1 MAVKKFYSNKSKP
14 GWRENPRFV
23 PLENTPAGEK
33 QKDFQ
38 KRYFSWGYRV
48 DFEAIEYQADGTPI
62 RNRRQETGFATRKAA
77 EDAAN
82 LLKFA
87 EKDEKYSIKKIVYPG
102 ISEILQAGLDRLVS
116 KKEHARAV
124 TIFNRW
130 LELLEKNI
138 RINEL
143 KTTHLKLYVNDRK
156 GKITDGSINRE
167 MNTIASALHSAHF
180 DFPVLE
186 DWICPRI
193 PRLKVK
199 RSRRERLISR
209 DEISRQLGYLLASRF
224 EDETERDYFN
234 RRTVG
239 HAFQMEIL
247 TGARLGEIAR
257 IRWEHIDWENRVLQI
272 HGTKTEYVS
281 ASVVRYL
288 ELTPTMEIILRERQ
302 KLNCFGEYVFC
313 RTGNTITHYYKIMEE
328 AARAVGVPYGKDK
341 RGGFVGHDAR
351 HTAVT
356 RMLQAGIDL
365 ATVGSI
371 TGHSDKTLILHYSH
385 ATRESKRIAGKVLDD
400 FGTID
405 TENNDLK
412 IERIESKAAKTKP
425 KRKKIPKKKGE

>member
-1 MAVKKFYSNKSKP
+1 MSFISSKKFELFCVTDKKFVAFMAIKKFYSNKAKP
-14 GWRENPRFV
+14 GWRENPNYV
-23 PLENTPAGEK
+23 PPEKLPAGKKPKES
-33 QKDFQ
+33 Q
-38 KRYFSWGYRV
+38 KRYFSWGFRI
-48 DFEAIEYQADGTPI
+48 DLEPEEYDENGQPI
-62 RNRRQETGFATRKAA
+62 RNRRQETGFPTRKAA
-77 EDAAN
+77 ENAAN
-82 LLKFA
+82 LLKLA
-87 EKDEKYSIKKIVYPG
+87 EKDDKYSIKKIVYPG
-102 ISEILQAGLDRLVS
+102 ISEVLQAGLDRFVS
-116 KKEHARAV
+116 KKERRRAK

-130 LELLEKNI
+130 LKLLGKNI
-138 RINEL
+138 QVSEL
-143 KTTHLKLYVNDRK
+143 KTAHIKLYVTDRR
-156 GKITDGSINRE
+156 GEVQDGSINRE
-167 MNTIASALHSAHF
+167 MNTIASALHGAHL

-199 RSRRERLISR
+199 RSRRERIITR
-209 DEISRQLGYLLASRF
+209 DEINRQLSYLLAPRF
-224 EDETERDYFN
+224 ENEFERDFFN

-257 IRWEHIDWENRVLQI
+257 MRWQDIDFENHIIQI
-272 HGTKTEYVS
+272 HGSKTEYVS

-288 ELTPTMEIILRERQ
+288 ELTPTMETILRERRQ
-302 KLNCFGEYVFC
+302 TKTFGEFVFC
-313 RTGNTITHYYKIMEE
+313 RTGNTITHYYKIMEQ
-328 AARAVGVPYGKDK
+328 AAKAVGIPYGKDK

-385 ATRESKRIAGKVLDD
+385 ATRESKRLAGKVLDD

-405 TENNDLK
+405 T
-412 IERIESKAAKTKP
+412 R
-425 KRKKIPKKKGE
+425 KRSFRF

>member
-1 MAVKKFYSNKSKP
+1 MAVKRFYSNKAKP
-14 GWRENPRFV
+14 GWRENPQFV
-23 PLENTPAGEK
+23 PPERIPAGKK
-33 QKDFQ
+33 QKEFQ
-38 KRYFSWGYRV
+38 KKYYSWGYRV
-48 DFEAIEYQADGTPI
+48 DFEPEEYEADGTPI

-82 LLKFA
+82 LLKLA
-87 EKDEKYSIKKIVYPG
+87 EKDEKYSIKKTIFPG
-102 ISEILQAGLDRLVS
+102 ISEVLQAGLERLVS

-130 LELLEKNI
+130 LKLLEKNI

-143 KTTHLKLYVNDRK
+143 KITHLKLYVNDRK
-156 GKITDGSINRE
+156 GEIADGSINRE
-167 MNTIASALHSAHF
+167 MNTIASALHSAHL

-209 DEISRQLGYLLASRF
+209 DEINRQLGYLLAPRL
-224 EDETERDYFN
+224 EDESESDSFN

-239 HAFQMEIL
+239 QAFQMEIL

-257 IRWEHIDWENRVLQI
+257 IRWEHIDWENNVLQI

-288 ELTPTMEIILRERQ
+288 ELTPTMESILRERQ
-302 KLNCFGEYVFC
+302 KFNRFGEYVFC
-313 RTGNTITHYYKIMEE
+313 RTGNTITHYYRIMEQ
-328 AARAVGVPYGKDK
+328 AAKAVGVPYGKNK

-351 HTAVT
+351 HTAIT
-356 RMLQAGIDL
+356 RMLQAGVDL

-405 TENNDLK
+405 VENYDLK
-412 IERIESKAAKTKP
+412 IEMIEREEEKTKH
-425 KRKKIPKKKGE
+425 KRKKISKKKGE

>member
-1 MAVKKFYSNKSKP
+1 MAIQRFYSNKSKV
-14 GWRENPRFV
+14 GWRENPQFV
-23 PLENTPAGEK
+23 PREKIPAGEK
-33 QKDFQ
+33 QKDCQ

-48 DFEAIEYQADGTPI
+48 DFETVEYEADDTPI
-62 RNRRQETGFATRKAA
+62 QNRRQETGFATRKDA
-77 EDAAN
+77 ENAAN
-82 LLKFA
+82 RLKLA
-87 EKDEKYSIKKIVYPG
+87 EKDEKYSIKKIVFPG
-102 ISEILQAGLDRLVS
+102 IVEVLQVGLNRLVS
-116 KKEHARAV
+116 KKEHARAK

-130 LELLEKNI
+130 LKLLNGNI

-143 KTTHLKLYVNDRK
+143 KTAHLKLYVEDRK
-156 GKITDGSINRE
+156 GKIKDGSINRE
-167 MNTIASALHSAHF
+167 MNTIASALHGAHL
-180 DFPVLE
+180 DFSVLE

-209 DEISRQLGYLLASRF
+209 DEINLQRGHLLSPRF
-224 EDETERDYFN
+224 SDESERDYFN

-257 IRWEHIDWENRVLQI
+257 IRWEHIDWENRILQI

-288 ELTPTMEIILRERQ
+288 ELTPTMESILRERQ
-302 KLNCFGEYVFC
+302 QLNTFGEFVFC

-328 AARAVGVPYGKDK
+328 AAKAVGVPYGKDK

-356 RMLQAGIDL
+356 
-365 ATVGSI
+365 
-371 TGHSDKTLILHYSH
+371 
-385 ATRESKRIAGKVLDD
+385 
-400 FGTID
+400 
-405 TENNDLK
+405 
-412 IERIESKAAKTKP
+412 
-425 KRKKIPKKKGE
+425 